1 MARDLSG
8 GTAIV
13 MGASSGMGAAIAA
26 TLARE
31 SMHVVAAAR
40 RAARLDALVA
50 KITQSGGSALASP
63 TDATDRTA
71 VGRLVERTLERFG
84 RIDLLVYATG
94 TNIPD
99 RSLERLLPETWDR
112 MLATNLSGAFHCTQ
126 LVVPAMREQGEGL
139 IIYISTAAVGM
150 PDVSGV
156 SYQASKHALSGLAFG
171 TGVEEKTHGVRTCV
185 IFPGLTDTPLL
196 EQRPVPT
203 PAEVLREALQPED
216 VAEAVVFVAKLN
228 PRAAVPQLWLLPSR
242 IES

>member
-8 GTAIV
+8 RTAIV

-26 TLARE
+26 ALARE

-40 RAARLDALVA
+40 NAARLDTLVA
-50 KITQSGGSALASP
+50 KITQAGGSALASP
-63 TDATDRTA
+63 TDVTDRSA
-71 VGRLVERTLERFG
+71 VGQLVDMTMERFR
-84 RIDLLVYATG
+84 RIDLLVYSTG

-126 LVVPAMREQGEGL
+126 LVLPAMREQGEGL

-196 EQRPVPT
+196 EQRPIPT
-203 PAEVLREALQPED
+203 PAEVLRKALQPED
-216 VAEAVVFVAKLN
+216 VAEAVVFVAKLH
-228 PRAAVPQLWLLPSR
+228 PRAMVPQLWLLPSR
-242 IES
+242 IE